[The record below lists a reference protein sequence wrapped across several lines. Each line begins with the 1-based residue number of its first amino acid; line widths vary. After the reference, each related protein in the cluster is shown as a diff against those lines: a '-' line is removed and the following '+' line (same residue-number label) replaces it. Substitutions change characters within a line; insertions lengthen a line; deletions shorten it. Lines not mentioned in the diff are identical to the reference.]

1 MNRVGNP
8 HPNTRPKPPPL
19 EEVADDADADPG
31 PRPRAAHLGPERR
44 RPQILDV
51 AFELFCDR
59 GYRATSMEEI
69 ARAAGVSKPVVYAC
83 FSSKA
88 ELFGELLDREER
100 RMLAQFGA
108 ALAAAGRR
116 EDPEATLIAGFTA
129 MLRAVTDTPEAYRIA
144 LLGGGGADAVIDM
157 RVRRG
162 REHEV
167 AALAAAAREWLE
179 GKVPPEG
186 IDAAAQFVGQT
197 LLGIGEAGVRMLL
210 TAPQQ
215 WTPETLGRTLGRLAA
230 GGYAALT
237 AA

>member
-1 MNRVGNP
+1 MNRAGNP
-8 HPNTRPKPPPL
+8 RTRTPPDPPSL
-19 EEVADDADADPG
+19 EEIVANVGA
-31 PRPRAAHLGPERR
+31 RPRAAHLGPERR

-51 AFELFCDR
+51 AFELFVDR

-210 TAPQQ
+210 TAPDQ
-215 WTPETLGRTLGRLAA
+215 WTPETLGRILGRLAA
-230 GGYAALT
+230 GGYAELT
-237 AA
+237 RG